1 MSSHHAYDYQAYL
14 TSSCIRVTQGGIT
27 SSQVRST
34 VECPGKIEKSQA
46 VHNIKSKLV
55 WTSPLFWKRVTIC
68 TFHNVSQLTPV
79 LNLGNVQD
87 RLGATSTHIHFQCH
101 AASTSSTTR
110 VVTVGIASRRGEGR
124 GRERGKGEGGRR
136 KEVSYCRTWHNGQ
149 CMRYTMLLYAALEF
163 LQSQTP
169 LVLLYL
175 PYRLYQGQHGNR
187 WEAWLPSHVR
197 SCTRHGVQF
206 SHPVS

>member
-46 VHNIKSKLV
+46 AHNIKSKLV
-55 WTSPLFWKRVTIC
+55 CTLPLFWKRVTIC

-79 LNLGNVQD
+79 LNHGNVQD

-110 VVTVGIASRRGEGR
+110 VVTVGIASGRGEGR
-124 GRERGKGEGGRR
+124 GRERGKGEGGR
-136 KEVSYCRTWHNGQ
+136 KWVIAVAGITVSACITQCFYTLHWNSCSHKRHWFWYTYLIGYTKVSMGIDEKLDYRVMSKKTRTME
-149 CMRYTMLLYAALEF
+149 CSIPIL
-163 LQSQTP
+163 
-169 LVLLYL
+169 
-175 PYRLYQGQHGNR
+175 
-187 WEAWLPSHVR
+187 
-197 SCTRHGVQF
+197 
-206 SHPVS
+206 